1 MKWMYEL
8 CKLIHCMNLPDS
20 RYFWTHSICW
30 KALVEFGECGQ
41 ILPFERSMR
50 EGSGQVLLPAI
61 TISVRK

>member
-1 MKWMYEL
+1 
-8 CKLIHCMNLPDS
+8 MNLPDS